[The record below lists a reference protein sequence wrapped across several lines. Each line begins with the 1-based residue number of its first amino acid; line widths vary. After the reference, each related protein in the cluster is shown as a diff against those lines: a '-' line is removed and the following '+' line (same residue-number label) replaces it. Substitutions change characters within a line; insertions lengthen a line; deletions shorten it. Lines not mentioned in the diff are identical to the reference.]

1 MAVCDRHGRPV
12 AALVASP
19 LPHEVTLVAA
29 TLAHCFVAARPAR
42 LVGDRAYD
50 SDPLDRALAAAGT
63 QLIAPHRA
71 NRRKPR
77 TQDGRPLRR
86 LARRWKVER
95 LNAWLQHCRRLVT
108 RYEYYV
114 ENFAGFLHLACL
126 RILLRRYM
134 R

>member
-1 MAVCDRHGRPV
+1 MAICDRHGRPV
-12 AALVASP
+12 AVHVASP
-19 LPHEVTLVAA
+19 LPHEITLVGL
-29 TLAHCFVAARPAR
+29 TLAGRFVAAAPER

-50 SDPLDRALAAAGT
+50 SDPHDAALRAAGIA
-63 QLIAPHRA
+63 LIAPHRA
-71 NRRKPR
+71 NRGRPR

-108 RYEYYV
+108 RYEVRV
-114 ENFAGFLHLACL
+114 ENFLGFLHLACL
-126 RILLRRYM
+126 RILLRRFM

>member
-29 TLAHCFVAARPAR
+29 TLAARFVAAAPER
-42 LVGDRAYD
+42 LLGDRAYD
-50 SDPLDRALAAAGT
+50 SDPHDAALRAAGIA
-63 QLIAPHRA
+63 LIAPHRA
-71 NRRKPR
+71 NRSKPR

-108 RYEYYV
+108 RYEYYA